1 MAESKL
7 SLKQKWSSLDKK
19 KAGIH
24 SAAYLAK
31 MAMLTAISFLLYL
44 YVKFK
49 LPIFP
54 SFLEVQISELPALLA
69 GFSMGP
75 ISGCLVIIF
84 KCLLKF
90 PLSSTAYVGE
100 ATDILLGIA
109 FVLPASLIYK
119 YKKDIKHAL
128 IGLVVGMVVLTG
140 MAILINRFVSIPFYV
155 KLYFHGNFDAIV
167 GMLKTLYKDI
177 NNDNFY
183 FYYLLAGVL
192 PFNLFRCII
201 VAGLTFV
208 LYKRLSKILHWN
220 GESFKK
226 KEQVFASG
234 VYQVKSVAET
244 YDLAEKLADT
254 LKGGEIILLNG
265 DLGAGK
271 TTFTKGL
278 AEALGVVEEVTS
290 PTFTIMNVYT
300 SGRLKLNHLDMYRV
314 ESSDELYELGIS
326 ESVGES
332 DAVTVIE
339 WNKFDNLDGRI
350 ISIDIKALGENEREF
365 FVTLAADESDAYVND
380 SEAASE
386 IPAPTEEPKSEEPNE
401 EEKEQQKEQ

>member
-1 MAESKL
+1 MKKVRHFALQSEERFFMAETKL

-19 KAGIH
+19 KVGIH

-54 SFLEVQISELPALLA
+54 SFLEIQISELPALLA

-109 FVLPASLIYK
+109 FVLPAALIYK
-119 YKKDIKHAL
+119 CKKDIKHAFLGLL
-128 IGLVVGMVVLTG
+128 IGTVVLTG
-140 MAILINRFVSIPFYV
+140 VAMLVNRYISIPFYV
-155 KLYFHGNFDAIV
+155 KLYFHGDFQIIV
-167 GMLKTLYKDI
+167 NMLSPLYKNI
-177 NNDNFY
+177 NEQNFY

-192 PFNLFRCII
+192 PFNIFRCII

-220 GESFKK
+220 GESFRKK
-226 KEQVFASG
+226 DKELVSG
-234 VYQVKSVAET
+234 TYNVKTIAET
-244 YDLAEKLADT
+244 YDLAEKLAES

-278 AEALGVVEEVTS
+278 AEALGVQEEVTS

-300 SGRLKLNHLDMYRV
+300 SGRIKLNHLDMYRV
-314 ESSDELYELGIS
+314 ESSDELFELGIS
-326 ESVGES
+326 ESVGED

-339 WNKFDNLDGRI
+339 WNKFEDLEGNI
-350 ISIDIKALGENEREF
+350 ISIDITALGENEREF
-365 FVTLAADESDAYVND
+365 VVTINKPQVEPVEEPQESDG
-380 SEAASE
+380 
-386 IPAPTEEPKSEEPNE
+386 
-401 EEKEQQKEQ
+401 EQE